1 MISRFNGKVRLLF
14 VITLIGTFSSCV
26 NTKEAVYFN
35 DQAEGEFPIINPL
48 IQQTIVP
55 NDLLS
60 ILITSPNPEATAFFN
75 NSASGSAN
83 GARNQSGYLV
93 EKDGTIQY
101 PGLGRVQAAGLTK
114 TQLTD
119 YFRNTLIEKKLLL
132 DPIVTINYLNFRV
145 TVLGEVLRPMVV
157 TVPNEKISLL
167 EALGMAGDL
176 TIYARRDNVMLIREE
191 DGKRL
196 IKRINLNSNAL
207 FTSQYYYLKSN
218 DIVYAQPNKTK
229 LFSTSNTRQILPV
242 VFSAISL
249 AALVLYRLRQ

>member
-1 MISRFNGKVRLLF
+1 
-14 VITLIGTFSSCV
+14 
-26 NTKEAVYFN
+26 
-35 DQAEGEFPIINPL
+35 
-48 IQQTIVP
+48 
-55 NDLLS
+55 
-60 ILITSPNPEATAFFN
+60 
-75 NSASGSAN
+75 
-83 GARNQSGYLV
+83 
-93 EKDGTIQY
+93 
-101 PGLGRVQAAGLTK
+101 
-114 TQLTD
+114 
-119 YFRNTLIEKKLLL
+119 
-132 DPIVTINYLNFRV
+132 
-145 TVLGEVLRPMVV
+145 
-157 TVPNEKISLL
+157 
-167 EALGMAGDL
+167 MAGDL